1 MAEAMPIEKNNIPI
15 GLPIITSLGKK
26 SLNQISK
33 IKKIQN
39 WLKIFCKK
47 EVKKSFNISMSW
59 KIWERYYEIPSQDF
73 KIWNTKIVSSRC
85 RLSK

>member
-47 EVKKSFNISMSW
+47 EVKKSFNISISHE
-59 KIWERYYEIPSQDF
+59 KFENDI
-73 KIWNTKIVSSRC
+73 TKF
-85 RLSK
+85 LHKTSKFETQK